1 MPLKSKRYIFL
12 PLALAA
18 YAIVM
23 AVIGYPNYKQSGN
36 LNEFWMIYH
45 QIGCNI
51 FVLTKAHG
59 TQIVVV
65 MPCMYTTSCT

>member
-23 AVIGYPNYKQSGN
+23 AVIGYPNYKQSGK
-36 LNEFWMIYH
+36 LNEFWMI
-45 QIGCNI
+45 IGVCLI
-51 FVLTKAHG
+51 LAVLLHFVLKRREKNREKFNK
-59 TQIVVV
+59 
-65 MPCMYTTSCT
+65 

>member
-23 AVIGYPNYKQSGN
+23 AVIGYPNFKQSGKCM
-36 LNEFWMIYH
+36 LCGAPTAAVERKICWECL
-45 QIGCNI
+45 QKKRDE
-51 FVLTKAHG
+51 LTV
-59 TQIVVV
+59 I
-65 MPCMYTTSCT
+65 

>member
-36 LNEFWMIYH
+36 LNEFWMI
-45 QIGCNI
+45 IGVCLI
-51 FVLTKAHG
+51 WQFYS
-59 TQIVVV
+59 I
-65 MPCMYTTSCT
+65 SF